1 LAALKLEKDQLLK
14 AFSSEKQKLIREIE
28 EQKEKLSKQE
38 QELLILHDQCKAAT
52 ETVKDV
58 EVEDVAAQDE
68 VSLEQDEGEGEGIS
82 SQENL
87 EQVAHELFDEQSQSF
102 PPVQSVEADEV
113 IEVREE
119 VQPKPSASTLNPDA
133 PVFIPVFASHP
144 TGKFF

>member
-1 LAALKLEKDQLLK
+1 MTALKLEKDQLLK

-28 EQKEKLSKQE
+28 ELKQKLSKQE
-38 QELLILHDQCKAAT
+38 QELLKLHDQCKAAT
-52 ETVKDV
+52 ETVQDV
-58 EVEDVAAQDE
+58 EDAAAQDE

-102 PPVQSVEADEV
+102 PPVQYVEADEV
-113 IEVREE
+113 IEVQEE

>member
-1 LAALKLEKDQLLK
+1 MAALKLEKDQLLK

-28 EQKEKLSKQE
+28 ELKQKLSKQE
-38 QELLILHDQCKAAT
+38 QELLKLHDQCKAAT
-52 ETVKDV
+52 ETVQDV
-58 EVEDVAAQDE
+58 EDAAAQDE